1 MLMETARPVACW
13 LAGGAASVR
22 TFDPNDKNAIGIQ
35 GQFGSYHTHHGKG
48 MNAVFVDAE
57 VRYVN
62 EDIDVN
68 VLAALCTIAGQKPTD
83 QELADR
89 SPLKKRIDAS
99 RPF

>member
-1 MLMETARPVACW
+1 METASPVDCW
-13 LAGGAASVR
+13 LAGGPASVR

-35 GQFGSYHTHHGKG
+35 GQFGSYHARHGKG
-48 MNAVFVDAE
+48 MNTVFANAE

-62 EDIDVN
+62 GDIDVN

-83 QELADR
+83 QQLADR
-89 SPLKKRIDAS
+89 SPLKKRINAS